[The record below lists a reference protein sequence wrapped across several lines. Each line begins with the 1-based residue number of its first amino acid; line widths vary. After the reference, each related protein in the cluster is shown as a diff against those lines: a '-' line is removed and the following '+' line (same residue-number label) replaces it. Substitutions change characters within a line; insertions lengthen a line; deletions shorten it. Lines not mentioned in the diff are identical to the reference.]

1 MKKINVDG
9 RSVNIRK
16 REGKKRTSYEYYIE
30 VDSED
35 GQRKRISK
43 SGFRTVSD
51 AKAAG
56 RKALLEYN
64 HPEEQ
69 KENKE
74 ILFKDALTSHVFDLS
89 SSGQI
94 KETTAEGYMKLV
106 NSYILSG
113 TIVRKDKTYTKL
125 NGSIEIPNP
134 IPQDIT
140 LSKIANEPKTINEF
154 LINFASLGF
163 SKNTILEVKT
173 LLTKFFNYAEENGLI
188 AKSPSPRIKMPKT
201 NQNAVSSTEKPNE
214 YIPPE
219 IISSIFQEFP
229 EGTIEHIPLM
239 LGYKCGLRLGEAFAL
254 TWDCVDFEQRKIII
268 NKQVQWKKN
277 VGQWYFTRPKYGE
290 ERTIDID
297 SSLCELLQ
305 RTKVSQQKHR
315 AVISEIGQYKHYY
328 EDEKRNIVLGTRNNC
343 NCSEICFVNTED
355 DGTFVPPRKSQKLS
369 SIIHSKLKYKP
380 FTFHSLR
387 HTHASILCEKHLD
400 IKYIQKRLGHKNI
413 SVTLGIYVHV
423 TENMNNEGKAQL
435 EEIFS
440 GS

>member
-43 SGFRTVSD
+43 SGFRTASD

-64 HPEEQ
+64 HPEEP
-69 KENKE
+69 KENKA
-74 ILFKDALTSHVFDLS
+74 ILFKDALPSHILDLY

-94 KETTAEGYMKLV
+94 KATTAEGYMKLV
-106 NSYILSG
+106 NSYILTG

-125 NGSIEIPNP
+125 NGSIEIENP
-134 IPQDIT
+134 IPQNIT
-140 LSKIANEPKTINEF
+140 LNKLANEPRIINEF
-154 LINFASLGF
+154 LTSFASLGY
-163 SKNTILEVKT
+163 SKNTLLEVKT
-173 LLTKFFNYAEENGLI
+173 LLTRFFNSAEENGLI

-201 NQNAVSSTEKPNE
+201 NKNAVSSTEKPNE

-254 TWDCVDFEQRKIII
+254 TWDCVDFEQKKIII
-268 NKQVQWKKN
+268 NKQVQWDKN
-277 VGQWYFTRPKYGE
+277 TGQWYFTRPKYGE

-297 SSLCELLQ
+297 SSLAELLQ
-305 RTKVSQQKHR
+305 RTKASQQKHK
-315 AVISEIGQYKHYY
+315 ADISETGQYKQYY
-328 EDEKRNIVLGTRNNC
+328 EDEKRYVVLGTSN

-355 DGTFVPPRKSQKLS
+355 DGTFVHSRKMQKAS

-400 IKYIQKRLGHKNI
+400 LKYIQKRLGHKNT
-413 SVTLGIYVHV
+413 SVTLDIYIHV

-440 GS
+440 ES